1 MRKLPVKQ
9 IAPDVGKSG
18 FSRTVVPDDKYDA
31 IDWSTKSKFDDVTIS
46 YPNRI
51 ENRCAMAEV
60 TGNKC
65 EVCICN
71 PESHS

>member
-9 IAPDVGKSG
+9 IAPDNGKSG

-31 IDWSTKSKFDDVTIS
+31 IDWNTKGDTPRDVSVS

-60 TGNKC
+60 TCNKC
-65 EVCICN
+65 
-71 PESHS
+71 